1 MNKSVNWAPWAA
13 VAVAILYLAVKTIQP
28 GEADG
33 EFRWSEAARLPVQ
46 DEGRVQPLD
55 TFARVKLLQLSHRQG
70 LTHGKWEQDPDL
82 PDKDI
87 LKDPVRISP
96 TQWAVQA
103 MFISARED
111 KELLNYRIFRIDNE
125 QLVDALKLPMRPG
138 SWRYSFNEFAE
149 KDEFNK
155 LVDRLVEQ
163 KGPKKDDVFE
173 NKVAEL
179 WEQFVVFMKLTR
191 LEVGLVPPEGVRHP
205 DVPWLSLTSAAQLGG
220 ENRVLDFYRAMVTAY
235 ANNKPAE
242 FNEAV
247 EEYQKYLQ
255 KNRPSDYH
263 SARLEAFFNHFEPF
277 YQCTILY
284 GLIFLIG
291 CASWLV
297 WGPQLRSVAVALTIL
312 TVLVH
317 TWALIM
323 RIYITGRPPVINL
336 YSTGIFIGWGCVLI
350 GMFLEWLLKNGMG
363 IVVGAVCGLLT
374 LIIAHNL
381 VSGDTMGVLEAVL
394 DTNFWLA
401 THVIAINF
409 GYTAVFVAGFL
420 GIMYIGAGV
429 LTSIQNYLGVN
440 NPPQRMDAFR
450 DLAKMIYGVTCFA
463 VLLSFV
469 GTVLGGIWADESW
482 GRFWGWDPKEN
493 GALMIVI
500 WTALVL
506 HARWGGIV
514 KARGLANLAIF
525 GNCVTAWSWFGTNLL
540 GVGLHSYGFMKGAM
554 FWLLVFV
561 LSQLV
566 IIGIGCLPLSA
577 WATAARPTPP
587 AGNEPAPKSSARASL
602 AAPA

>member
-1 MNKSVNWAPWAA
+1 
-13 VAVAILYLAVKTIQP
+13 L
-28 GEADG
+28 G
-33 EFRWSEAARLPVQ
+33 LP
-46 DEGRVQPLD
+46 
-55 TFARVKLLQLSHRQG
+55 K
-70 LTHGKWEQDPDL
+70 
-82 PDKDI
+82 
-87 LKDPVRISP
+87 
-96 TQWAVQA
+96 
-103 MFISARED
+103 
-111 KELLNYRIFRIDNE
+111 
-125 QLVDALKLPMRPG
+125 RPG
-138 SWRYSFNEFAE
+138 SWRYSIKEFTANGRL
-149 KDEFNK
+149 KT
-155 LVDRLVEQ
+155 LIDRLAETG
-163 KGPKKDDVFE
+163 GPRKNDVFE

-179 WEQFVVFMKLTR
+179 WEKYVVFTKLTQ
-191 LEVGLVPPEGVRHP
+191 LQIGLVPPPGRQGPEDH
-205 DVPWLSLTSAAQLGG
+205 WLTLGAAVEAQNHGG
-220 ENRVLDFYRAMVTAY
+220 GDNPALDMYRAMAQGF
-235 ANNKPAE
+235 AANKPDE
-242 FNEAV
+242 FNEAL
-247 EEYQKYLQ
+247 ERYQKYLQ
-255 KNRPSDYH
+255 KNRAGDYRK
-263 SARLEAFFNHFEPF
+263 ARYEAFFNHFEPF
-277 YQCTILY
+277 YQCTLLY

-291 CASWLV
+291 CVSWLM

-317 TWALIM
+317 TWALVM

-350 GMFLEWLLKNGMG
+350 CLFLEWVLKNGIG

-401 THVIAINF
+401 THVICINF
-409 GYTAVFVAGFL
+409 GYTAVFVAGLL
-420 GIMYIGAGV
+420 GVMYIAAGV
-429 LTSIQNYLGVN
+429 LTSVQNRLGVN
-440 NPPQRMDAFR
+440 NPPQRMDGFR

-506 HARWGGIV
+506 HARWAGIV

-540 GVGLHSYGFMKGAM
+540 GVGLHTYGFMQGAM

-561 LSQLV
+561 MSQLA
-566 IIGIGCLPLSA
+566 IIGIGCLPWNAWSA
-577 WATAARPTPP
+577 PVQAPPTPP
-587 AGNEPAPKSSARASL
+587 PPSDTAKASASESPARESVAIST
-602 AAPA
+602 